1 MTRPNSEAP
10 KPVLVLATIQNSS
23 LFNERATTLTDQQ
36 SELLDKVESELL
48 RNFDV
53 KRTTVSYQG
62 LDVLERRFGTFWGSS
77 LWAQLLANIQQTRH
91 RAFVDDQVGQSWTTR
106 EKISNYGRS
115 MAALIYKSAKPK
127 FRKSLDRLKVIETL
141 LSDKHIYLWTYLVE
155 QGAQGALILEDD
167 FAPHEDFT
175 SGDISEVIANSVGS
189 FDYVNL
195 SRSFTF
201 QKLGLPPQEEDYIL
215 DFIKTNTFC
224 AYYISA
230 KAAKAMIGI
239 LSHRPYLRT
248 VGADFLLHE
257 LNRESETWKSLLPAN
272 PPIRHGTLDNRKRS
286 TIGTAQ

>member
-48 RNFDV
+48 RNFDA

-115 MAALIYKSAKPK
+115 IAALIYKSAKPK

-175 SGDISEVIANSVGS
+175 SGDISEVISNSVGS

-215 DFIKTNTFC
+215 DFIKTSTESQGYAPSMREIGEAAGLNSPASTCRQSAWLRPWYAANTSGVGS
-224 AYYISA
+224 IPTERIVTSN
-230 KAAKAMIGI
+230 AAA
-239 LSHRPYLRT
+239 SD
-248 VGADFLLHE
+248 A
-257 LNRESETWKSLLPAN
+257 
-272 PPIRHGTLDNRKRS
+272 
-286 TIGTAQ
+286 